1 MKSRPK
7 KSKIIT
13 RYFTRFASLISGLI
27 YIGLKSG
34 FDIKKIMVLVLY
46 ITERKKNCY
55 SVIIRLLTLIMFML
69 VWRYSL
75 PSALL

>member
-13 RYFTRFASLISGLI
+13 RYFTRFASLISG
-27 YIGLKSG
+27 
-34 FDIKKIMVLVLY
+34 FDIKIMVLMFYISLSGNPSLY
-46 ITERKKNCY
+46 IKEA
-55 SVIIRLLTLIMFML
+55 VIVRLLTLIMFMP